1 MCLISPLLL
10 QMFKEIEELE
20 LLLKTT
26 CEKIGKDENY
36 LSLLANKYSDIGQG
50 ITLWDYYTV
59 VINPE
64 M

>member
-1 MCLISPLLL
+1 
-10 QMFKEIEELE
+10 MFKEIEELE

-36 LSLLANKYSDIGQG
+36 LSLLANKYSGIGQG
-50 ITLWDYYTV
+50 ITPWDYYTV

>member
-1 MCLISPLLL
+1 
-10 QMFKEIEELE
+10 MFKEIEELE
-20 LLLKTT
+20 LLLNTT

-36 LSLLANKYSDIGQG
+36 LSQLANKYSDIGQG
-50 ITLWDYYTV
+50 ITPWDYYTV